1 LQNKEKE
8 QIGRITLHP
17 ADVRTIQKIWFC
29 VRHAMCSVVSDV
41 FYYTKLY
48 VLRDPHLGSFVIKEK
63 SRNDKDWR
71 PGPERWMDAI
81 HCNTLQHTAT
91 HCNIM
96 QHNATHCNT
105 LQHSATRCNALQH
118 TATHCNTLQH
128 TATHCNTLQH
138 TATHCNTLQHTA
150 THCIERRSPSSAAAE
165 SANVCRASDSANM
178 YRVSE
183 SVNIDR
189 ASERRFRKFR

>member
-1 LQNKEKE
+1 MQNKEKE

-17 ADVRTIQKIWFC
+17 ADVRTIQKIWFS
-29 VRHAMCSVVSDV
+29 VRHVMCSVVSDV

-105 LQHSATRCNALQH
+105 LQHSATRCN
-118 TATHCNTLQH
+118 TLQH
-128 TATHCNTLQH
+128 T
-138 TATHCNTLQHTA
+138 
-150 THCIERRSPSSAAAE
+150 EGRSHYFWQ
-165 SANVCRASDSANM
+165 ASDSVCTTILTVHCPKTKRRNTFTCG
-178 YRVSE
+178 E
-183 SVNIDR
+183 SH
-189 ASERRFRKFR
+189 RF